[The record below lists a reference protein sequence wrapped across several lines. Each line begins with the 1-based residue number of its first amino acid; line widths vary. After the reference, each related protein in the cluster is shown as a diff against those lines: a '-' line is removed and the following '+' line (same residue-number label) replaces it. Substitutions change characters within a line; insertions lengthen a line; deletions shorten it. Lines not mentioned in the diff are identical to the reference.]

1 VNTYYVYIIT
11 NHKNGTIYVGV
22 TNNINRRIYEHKHKL
37 VEGFS
42 KQYGL
47 DTLVYLEQFSRI
59 EDAISAEKR
68 IKGWSRT
75 KKIALIETKNP
86 DWIDLDSSHGSE

>member
-1 VNTYYVYIIT
+1 MNTYYVYIIT

>member
-1 VNTYYVYIIT
+1 
-11 NHKNGTIYVGV
+11 VGV
-22 TNNINRRIYEHKHKL
+22 TNNIIRRVFEHKHKL

-42 KQYGL
+42 KQYELG
-47 DTLVYLEQFSRI
+47 TLVYLEQFVNINDS
-59 EDAISAEKR
+59 ISAEKR
-68 IKGWSRT
+68 IKGWSRA